1 MKKIILLAIITVTLS
16 CESRPNKFES
26 TTVSKLHQQADI
38 DSVKSIISNSFQDIW
53 SDLDHTKI
61 SKYHTKDFVLL
72 ENGAIWNND
81 SIQNYTVKEK
91 LSKPTYVRI
100 NRFDFVKSEHK
111 QNSIWIAYH
120 NYAAFVKGKDT
131 LAKAHWLESV
141 VAVKENN
148 KWKLQL
154 LHSTPVRK

>member
-38 DSVKSIISNSFQDIW
+38 DSVKSLISNSFQDIW

-81 SIQNYTVKEK
+81 SIQNYTMKEK
-91 LSKPTYVRI
+91 LSKLTYVRI

-111 QNSIWIAYH
+111 
-120 NYAAFVKGKDT
+120 
-131 LAKAHWLESV
+131 
-141 VAVKENN
+141 
-148 KWKLQL
+148 
-154 LHSTPVRK
+154 

>member
-1 MKKIILLAIITVTLS
+1 M
-16 CESRPNKFES
+16 
-26 TTVSKLHQQADI
+26 
-38 DSVKSIISNSFQDIW
+38 KSIISNSFQDIW

-61 SKYHTKDFVLL
+61 SKYHSKDFVLL

-81 SIQNYTVKEK
+81 SIQNYTMKEK
-91 LSKPTYVRI
+91 LSKPNYVRL
-100 NRFDFVKSEHK
+100 NRFDFVRSEHK

-154 LHSTPVRK
+154 LHSTPVSK